1 MSKRRLQFHSATV
14 TYFDAVRRYGSIREA
29 ARRLNVASSAVNRQ
43 ILKLEDE
50 LGEKLFNRIPSGL
63 QLTPAGE
70 VFSRHINLVIQ
81 DTKRLS
87 NELDAL
93 QGLYRG
99 NVNIVSVESLA
110 TELLPN
116 VIEIFQEKYPK
127 VSIGVKILGSQD
139 IPQEIISGKADL
151 GLAFALPKH
160 NELYQI
166 KVAHMK
172 LGAIVSPNHPL
183 ASLEQLSFAQC
194 LDYDLIWPKSNLS
207 IYQQLAPLFMDLK
220 TSSFHFKIETSS
232 LELAKQLVIKNK
244 GISFQTIWG
253 LENEILSQKLKYFP
267 LTDNGGVYCDL
278 GLYMSRNNTMTSA
291 IDALSQIISEQMI
304 SKEN

>member
-1 MSKRRLQFHSATV
+1 MSKRKLQFHSATV

-81 DTKRLS
+81 DAKRLS

-183 ASLEQLSFAQC
+183 ASLEQL
-194 LDYDLIWPKSNLS
+194 
-207 IYQQLAPLFMDLK
+207 
-220 TSSFHFKIETSS
+220 
-232 LELAKQLVIKNK
+232 
-244 GISFQTIWG
+244 
-253 LENEILSQKLKYFP
+253 
-267 LTDNGGVYCDL
+267 
-278 GLYMSRNNTMTSA
+278 
-291 IDALSQIISEQMI
+291 
-304 SKEN
+304 